1 MFRNEQMI
9 DIIAGSPRVNDSI
22 CAYVG
27 VNQYCDRNEKVSG
40 KSVFCCFNEFA
51 NISLVNRWAIP
62 GDVV

>member
-1 MFRNEQMI
+1 MV
-9 DIIAGSPRVNDSI
+9 DIITGSPRVDDSI

-27 VNQYCDRNEKVSG
+27 VDQYRNRNEKVSG
-40 KSVFCCFNEFA
+40 KNNFCCFNEFA